1 MSDKKFH
8 DDDELIPQDH
18 ERGPGWF
25 LKISYGVIVAFCVY
39 YLFTYWD
46 WKSSYD
52 LQQEEIQKK
61 ISSAPQ
67 SSGN

>member
-1 MSDKKFH
+1 MSAKKFH

-18 ERGPGWF
+18 QRGPGWF
-25 LKISYGVIVAFCVY
+25 LKIAYGVIIIFCVY

-46 WKSSYD
+46 WKSGYD